1 IEIILPVPALFYHSL
16 SYLLFN
22 ESSYFLSIPHLLLV
36 VKGRNAFPIAKEAKK
51 RYNVTKS
58 REVWNEERK

>member
-1 IEIILPVPALFYHSL
+1 
-16 SYLLFN
+16 
-22 ESSYFLSIPHLLLV
+22 